1 MRCPCGKM
9 LLQTQTSWC
18 MFCLCEEMIQ
28 PRYTPLTAQ
37 VFKKAE
43 SEEDG
48 RLVVKWSVAWRL
60 RLLSAASEEH

>member
-1 MRCPCGKM
+1 
-9 LLQTQTSWC
+9 

-48 RLVVKWSVAWRL
+48 R